1 MNQTEF
7 RQSFSK
13 YLTGFVIALLLSI
26 ASYLVV
32 ASHLLSTGGA
42 VMLVIFG
49 LAVVQF
55 GVQLVCFL
63 HLGLDKR
70 SQSRSGALLFTLM
83 MMLVIVL
90 GSLWIMKNLD
100 YRMGMSASSMNEYMR
115 EQNKKG
121 F

>member
-1 MNQTEF
+1 MSPSEF
-7 RQSFSK
+7 RQSFNK
-13 YLTGFVIALLLSI
+13 YLTGFVIALLLSV

-32 ASHLLSTGGA
+32 AWHLISSGGA

-63 HLGLDKR
+63 HIGFNKR
-70 SQSRSGALLFTLM
+70 SQSKSGALLFTLM
-83 MMLVIVL
+83 MMLVIVI

-100 YRMGMSASSMNEYMR
+100 YRMGMSANSMNEYMR